1 MHGTLGVVMDP
12 ISSINPDKDT
22 SLALLLAA
30 QERGWQIYYM
40 ELPDLGLADGR
51 AVGKVRPITVT
62 DDAQDCY
69 RLGAA
74 DSIELGELD
83 GILMRKD
90 PPVDSNYIYATHIL
104 EAAERTGTVVANR
117 PTGLRDAQEKLF
129 TAHFP
134 DCSVASRVS
143 ADPAVLRHFIQEQG
157 AAVVKPLDGMGG
169 ESVFVV
175 RAGDANTSVILET
188 LTGRGRRYAMA
199 QRYLPEIAAGDKRI
213 LMIDGEPFDYAL
225 ARVPADGETRGNL
238 AAGGEGHAVLLSD
251 RDRWLCERIA
261 PALMARGLWFAGLDV
276 IGDYVT
282 EINFTSPTCVREL
295 ERATGAPIGQRIIA
309 GLETRINA
317 AAD

>member
-1 MHGTLGVVMDP
+1 MDP
-12 ISSINPDKDT
+12 IASITPDKDT

-30 QERGWQIYYM
+30 QARGWRIYYM
-40 ELPDLGLADGR
+40 ELPDLDLVDGR
-51 AVGKVRPITVT
+51 PIARARRISVS
-62 DDAQDCY
+62 DDPQHYY
-69 RLGAA
+69 RLGDA
-74 DSIELGELD
+74 SPIELGELD
-83 GILMRKD
+83 AILMRKD

-104 EAAERTGTVVANR
+104 EAAERVGTVVANR

-134 DCSVASRVS
+134 DCCVASRVS
-143 ADPAVLRHFIQEQG
+143 ADPAALRHFIQEQG
-157 AAVVKPLDGMGG
+157 AAVLKPLDGMGG
-169 ESVFVV
+169 ESVFVI

-188 LTGRGRRYAMA
+188 LTARGRRYAMA

-213 LMIDGEPFDYAL
+213 LMVDGEPFDCAL

-238 AAGGEGHAVLLSD
+238 AAGGEGHAVALSD

-261 PALMARGLWFAGLDV
+261 PGLMQRGLWFAGLDV

-295 ERATGAPIGQRIIA
+295 ERATGTPIAQRIIA
-309 GLETRINA
+309 GIETRTSA